1 MTRHVRLS
9 DVDASKFQ
17 TFAVVHNFY
26 KAFLLLPAMSRPPNK
41 VFNDP
46 VHGHIEVSGLCV
58 KIIDTPQFQRLRD
71 VSQLGGVYY
80 VFPGAASRRFEH
92 SLGVSHLARQFVDS
106 IRAKQPELDITDADC
121 LCVEVAGLCHDLGHG
136 PFSHLY
142 DGRFLPMINHNH
154 DFAHEHASIGIF
166 DFLIRSNNLLPS
178 FKQFG
183 LGEDDIQF
191 IKELMLG
198 DKKDGPAD
206 FEWKGRGNKTFL
218 YDIVANK
225 RNGIDVDKFD
235 YFARDCHVLGLTK
248 SFDASRLVRFAM

>member
-1 MTRHVRLS
+1 M
-9 DVDASKFQ
+9 FQ
-17 TFAVVHNFY
+17 
-26 KAFLLLPAMSRPPNK
+26 SRPSSK

-46 VHGHIEVSGLCV
+46 IHGHVEVSGLSV

-71 VSQLGGVYY
+71 VSQLGGCYY

-92 SLGVSHLARQFVDS
+92 SIGVCHLARQFVDALRS
-106 IRAKQPELDITDADC
+106 KQPELNITDADA

-142 DGRFLPMINHNH
+142 DGRFLPIINRNH
-154 DFAHEHASIGIF
+154 DFAHEHASIGLF
-166 DFLIRSNNLLPS
+166 DYLIEANNLLPV
-178 FKQFG
+178 FNQFG
-183 LGEDDIQF
+183 LNKDDIHF

-198 DKKDGPAD
+198 DKNEGPKD
-206 FEWKGRGNKTFL
+206 FVWKGRDEKSFL

-248 SFDASRLVRFAM
+248 SFDASRLMRFAM